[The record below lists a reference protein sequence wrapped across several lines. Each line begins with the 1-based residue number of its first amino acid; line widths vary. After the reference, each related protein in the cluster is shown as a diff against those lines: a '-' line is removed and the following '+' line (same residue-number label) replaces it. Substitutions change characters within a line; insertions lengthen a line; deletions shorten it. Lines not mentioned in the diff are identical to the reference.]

1 MMNPYPFLETDVS
14 SEPRSGFEFTS
25 ATDSTG
31 LLADGAVAVP
41 LINLR
46 LIRVTGEDRKTFL
59 HNLMS
64 NDVKKLALGALQWNS
79 LNSPKGRMIASMLL
93 WQHHEAT
100 MLALSA
106 DVHGQVLKKLG
117 MYVLRSKTRV
127 DDASEE
133 LSLIGVAGSGAD
145 DVLARAGIE
154 RPDAPMSGAPAL
166 APRTLEITSEMFIV
180 LTPAAEASDCWQA
193 LLAGGARAAGTAAWD
208 LMQIRAGL
216 PRISQAVQEEFVA
229 QMVNF
234 ELIGGVSFN
243 KGCYPGQEIV
253 ARTQY
258 LGKLKKRMYRV
269 KVGDAAEARAGDDLF
284 AEQYGEQ
291 SIGKV
296 VLAAP
301 LPDGGWE
308 CLAVLQTASADS
320 GSVHFGT
327 PDGPIVDVLPLPY
340 SLG

>member
-1 MMNPYPFLETDVS
+1 
-14 SEPRSGFEFTS
+14 
-25 ATDSTG
+25 
-31 LLADGAVAVP
+31 
-41 LINLR
+41 
-46 LIRVTGEDRKTFL
+46 
-59 HNLMS
+59 MS

-79 LNSPKGRMIASMLL
+79 LNSPKGRMIANMLL
-93 WQHHEAT
+93 WQHGDTT

-106 DVHGQVLKKLG
+106 DIHAQVLKKLS
-117 MYVLRSKTRV
+117 MYVLRSQVRV
-127 DDASEE
+127 EDASEE
-133 LSLIGVAGSGAD
+133 FSLIGVAGKAAGE
-145 DVLARAGIE
+145 VLPSAGIPQ
-154 RPDAPMSGAPAL
+154 PDAPMSGTPAL
-166 APRTLEITSEMFIV
+166 APTTLEITPEMYIV
-180 LTPAAEASDCWQA
+180 LAPAAEAADCWHA

-216 PRISQAVQEEFVA
+216 PRISQPVQEEFVA